1 MSKCSGI
8 VDGFNPKSV
17 NAGLETKID
26 QELSKAQVAEREE
39 DAFLKDI
46 GIAGGVNAKKEW
58 QYNRKKELPNYKDRF
73 EQKEEL
79 IPHAQEF
86 YHTVAATK
94 TGTGASTKIDNEVY
108 EQARTKYRS
117 YVDKLLPIQ
126 EIGRILNVPTFEEI
140 AMGVDKKVRKGL
152 FVNDR
157 KEKKNKHFTY
167 VPNGAI
173 VESRLDITAYQYYDI
188 WAVTLTSKTGKA
200 FNGSKYGR
208 AARLTNV
215 TFPITDSQ
223 KLGAIK
229 IAITG
234 PYGGVPKNPYAVMKG
249 GFVNTPVKD
258 MEAMMEEAFNSPD
271 WVEIGVNPFRDPE
284 FYRKDTGERIKG
296 ADEIIQIGPV
306 VMAKNVY
313 GSDRTKNNKP
323 TRSNPFKFAYTQDI
337 FTALDNGEFI
347 IANNY
352 AYRKQHNYQRKG
364 DTYVQPYSIYD
375 KKSKQKIGWVE
386 IEQVQEGDSI
396 DVKDRVTGIIN
407 IQLDESARGNN
418 AGTKIVQSIMAMSPE
433 TKSFRIASIKDD
445 AIGFWKKLGTN
456 ITETNRGTKEGRI
469 TF

>member
-58 QYNRKKELPNYKDRF
+58 QYNRKKELPNNKDRF
-73 EQKEEL
+73 KQREEL

-167 VPNGAI
+167 VANGAI
-173 VESRLDITAYQYYDI
+173 VESRLDITAYQDYDI

-306 VMAKNVY
+306 VMAKNV
-313 GSDRTKNNKP
+313 R
-323 TRSNPFKFAYTQDI
+323 
-337 FTALDNGEFI
+337 
-347 IANNY
+347 
-352 AYRKQHNYQRKG
+352 
-364 DTYVQPYSIYD
+364 
-375 KKSKQKIGWVE
+375 
-386 IEQVQEGDSI
+386 
-396 DVKDRVTGIIN
+396 
-407 IQLDESARGNN
+407 
-418 AGTKIVQSIMAMSPE
+418 
-433 TKSFRIASIKDD
+433 
-445 AIGFWKKLGTN
+445 
-456 ITETNRGTKEGRI
+456 
-469 TF
+469 